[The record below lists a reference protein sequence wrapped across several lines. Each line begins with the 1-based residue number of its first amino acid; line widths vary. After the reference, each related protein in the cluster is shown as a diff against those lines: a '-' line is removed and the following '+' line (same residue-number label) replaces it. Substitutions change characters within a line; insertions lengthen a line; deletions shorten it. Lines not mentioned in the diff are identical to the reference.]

1 MKQHRTLSVAFVAAL
16 AFTLS
21 ACGGDDDPEPTTTA
35 PAAPTEDPGDVD
47 ESYEDTGDA
56 TAEADQTAA
65 LPGQDDD
72 ADTAGAEDAQDTE
85 DDEAQDTGDA
95 GTGDDDTGSA
105 ADGEVPALADIWP
118 TALENARETES
129 VTATLT
135 GASDG
140 EEMDVT
146 MQGQLD
152 DSNFQID
159 MTVDDASAS
168 IIADEGT
175 FYINGDEN
183 FWDESA
189 PGSEDEAQT
198 FADRWIIAPP
208 EMGVAESMS
217 FSDLWSTF
225 LADVP
230 TDAEQLQTSSAELTE
245 LDGQEAYHY
254 VVEDDGTEIWVSAD
268 GEDNILKVSTE
279 DEGEEMELT
288 ATDWNDTDLVDPPSD
303 AVTLEELMAEG

>member
-16 AFTLS
+16 ALTLA
-21 ACGGDDDPEPTTTA
+21 ACGGDDDAEPTATA
-35 PAAPTEDPGDVD
+35 PTAEDPGDVEGGD
-47 ESYEDTGDA
+47 EDADTGD
-56 TAEADQTAA
+56 TEQTAA
-65 LPGQDDD
+65 LPGQDD
-72 ADTAGAEDAQDTE
+72 AAETAGTEDAAQDTE
-85 DDEAQDTGDA
+85 DDDAQGTEDADTGDKDA
-95 GTGDDDTGSA
+95 GDAA
-105 ADGEVPALADIWP
+105 ADGDVPALADIWP
-118 TALENARETES
+118 TALENAREAES

-140 EEMDVT
+140 EDMDVT

-152 DSNFQID
+152 DSNYQID
-159 MTVDDASAS
+159 MTMGDASAS
-168 IIADEGT
+168 IIGDEDT
-175 FYINGDEN
+175 YYINGDAN
-183 FWDESA
+183 FWNETA
-189 PGSEDEAQT
+189 PGAEDETET

-208 EMGVAESMS
+208 ELGVAESLS

-268 GEDNILKVSTE
+268 GEDNILRVSTE
-279 DEGEEMELT
+279 DEGEEMEMR
-288 ATDWNDTDLVDPPSD
+288 ATDWNDTDRVDPPSD
-303 AVTLEELMAEG
+303 AVTIEELMQEG